1 MNRRRLLQG
10 LSFSML
16 AAKLSGTST
25 LYGQTEEAQAQPMRT
40 LSANDRIQV
49 GFIGPGSRGQELIRQ
64 LLRTPGVDIAA
75 QCDVYEPRFAE
86 VNEMVGKT
94 VPSHKDY
101 RELLD
106 RKDLDVIFIAT
117 PPVFHASYSIA
128 AMKSGRP
135 VYCEKTIGFTPEDC
149 ANVVD
154 SVRKTGQIYQVGH
167 QMRYASWIADSINRV
182 HKGDIGEPTHVYGY
196 WHRSDNWRR
205 EVPNPSLE
213 HLMNWR
219 LYRES
224 SGGLLEE
231 LGSHHIDIANWVF
244 GEQPQTLFGTSSIA
258 VYHDG
263 RTVGDNVQAVL
274 GYSKGR
280 RMFFSSLTDNGLM
293 ADQVWVYGTEGSLQ
307 ITLADATL
315 YKRTSKMIT
324 EASHSDVVQKGVETG
339 ASYNTDSAIPYR
351 GPGQRV
357 GMKQGEDPTLTACKS
372 FMECVR
378 KKKQPFANVDVGY
391 KSAIACSIG
400 RHAMYEGH
408 LATIPQLTT

>member
-1 MNRRRLLQG
+1 MNRRSLLQG

-16 AAKLSGTST
+16 AAKLSGASS
-25 LYGQTEEAQAQPMRT
+25 LYGEAAEPQPEPARPIA
-40 LSANDRIQV
+40 ANDRVNI

-64 LLRTPGVDIAA
+64 LLRTPGVEIAA

-86 VNEMVGKT
+86 VNEMVGKK
-94 VPSHKDY
+94 VPAHKDY
-101 RELLD
+101 RELLQ
-106 RKDLDVIFIAT
+106 RKDLDAIFIAT
-117 PPVFHASYSIA
+117 PPLFHAPYAIA

-149 ANVVD
+149 VDVVD
-154 SVRKTGQIYQVGH
+154 TVRKTSQIFQVGH
-167 QMRYASWIADSINRV
+167 QMRYASWIVESINRIQ
-182 HKGDIGEPTHVYGY
+182 KGEIGEPTHVYGY

-244 GEQPQTLFGTSSIA
+244 GERPQTILGTSSIA

-263 RTVGDNVQAVL
+263 RTVGDNVQAVF

-280 RMFFSSLTDNGLM
+280 RMFFSSITDNGLM
-293 ADQVWVYGTEGSLQ
+293 ADQVWIYGTEGSLQ
-307 ITLADATL
+307 ITLADATF
-315 YKRTSKMIT
+315 YKQTSKMIT
-324 EASHSDVVQKGVETG
+324 EASHSDVLQKGVETG
-339 ASYNTDSAIPYR
+339 ASYNANSELPYR
-351 GPGQRV
+351 GPGYRLYT
-357 GMKQGEDPTLTACKS
+357 KRGEDATLTACGS
-372 FMECVR
+372 FVACVR
-378 KKKQPFANVDVGY
+378 NKQQPFANVDAGFG
-391 KSAIACSIG
+391 SGIACSIG
-400 RHAMYEGH
+400 KQALEEGRVVK
-408 LATIPQLTT
+408 IPQLNG

>member
-1 MNRRRLLQG
+1 MNRRSLLQG

-16 AAKLSGTST
+16 AAKLSGTSA
-25 LYGQTEEAQAQPMRT
+25 LYGQEAEPLPQPARNF
-40 LSANDRIQV
+40 SPNDRIQV

-64 LLRTPGVDIAA
+64 LLRTPGVEIAA

-86 VNEMVGKT
+86 VNEMVGKK
-94 VPSHKDY
+94 VPAHKDY

-106 RKDLDVIFIAT
+106 RKDLDVIYIAT

-149 ANVVD
+149 TNVVEAA
-154 SVRKTGQIYQVGH
+154 RKTGQIFQVGH
-167 QMRYASWIADSINRV
+167 QMRYASWIVDGVNRV
-182 HKGDIGEPTHVYGY
+182 RKGDIGEPTHVYGY

-244 GEQPQTLFGTSSIA
+244 GEQPQTLLGTSSIA

-280 RMFFSSLTDNGLM
+280 RMFFSSLTDNGLL

-307 ITLADATL
+307 ITLADATF

-339 ASYNTDSAIPYR
+339 ASYNVDSAIPYR
-351 GPGQRV
+351 GPGHRV
-357 GMKQGEDPTLTACKS
+357 NMKHDEDPTLTACKS

-378 KKKQPFANVDVGY
+378 TKQQPFANVNVGFG
-391 KSAIACSIG
+391 SAIACAVG
-400 RHAMYEGH
+400 RHAMYEGRE
-408 LATIPQLTT
+408 AKIPQLTA

>member
-1 MNRRRLLQG
+1 MNRRSLLQG

-16 AAKLSGTST
+16 AAKLSGTSA
-25 LYGQTEEAQAQPMRT
+25 LYGQAAEPQPQPARA
-40 LSANDRIQV
+40 LSPNDRIQV

-86 VNEMVGKT
+86 VNELVGKK
-94 VPSHKDY
+94 VPAHKDY

-106 RKDLDVIFIAT
+106 RKDLDVIYIAT

-135 VYCEKTIGFTPEDC
+135 VYCEKTIGFTPDDC
-149 ANVVD
+149 TNVVGAA
-154 SVRKTGQIYQVGH
+154 RKTGQIFQVGH
-167 QMRYASWIADSINRV
+167 QMRYASWIVESVNRV
-182 HKGDIGEPTHVYGY
+182 RKGDIGEPTHVYGY

-244 GEQPQTLFGTSSIA
+244 GEQPQTLLGTSSIA

-280 RMFFSSLTDNGLM
+280 RMVFSSLTDNGLM

-307 ITLADATL
+307 ITLADATF

-339 ASYNTDSAIPYR
+339 ASYNVDSAIPYR
-351 GPGQRV
+351 GPGHRLN
-357 GMKQGEDPTLTACKS
+357 MKRDEDPTLTACKS

-378 KKKQPFANVDVGY
+378 SKKQPFANVDVGY
-391 KSAIACSIG
+391 KSAIACAVG
-400 RHAMYEGH
+400 RHAMYEGRE
-408 LATIPQLTT
+408 AKIPQLTA

>member
-1 MNRRRLLQG
+1 MNRRSLLQG

-16 AAKLSGTST
+16 AAKLSGTSA
-25 LYGQTEEAQAQPMRT
+25 LYGQEAEPLPQPARNF
-40 LSANDRIQV
+40 SPNDRIQV

-64 LLRTPGVDIAA
+64 LLRTPGVEIAA

-86 VNEMVGKT
+86 VNEMVGKK
-94 VPSHKDY
+94 VPAHKDY

-106 RKDLDVIFIAT
+106 RKDLDVIYIAT

-149 ANVVD
+149 TNVVEAA
-154 SVRKTGQIYQVGH
+154 RKTGQIFQVGH
-167 QMRYASWIADSINRV
+167 QMRYASWIVDGVNRV
-182 HKGDIGEPTHVYGY
+182 RKGDIGEPTHVYGY

-244 GEQPQTLFGTSSIA
+244 GEQPQTLLGTSSIA

-307 ITLADATL
+307 ITLADATF

-339 ASYNTDSAIPYR
+339 ASYNVDSAIPYR
-351 GPGQRV
+351 GPGHRV
-357 GMKQGEDPTLTACKS
+357 NMKHDEDPTLTACKS

-378 KKKQPFANVDVGY
+378 TKQQPFANVNVGFG
-391 KSAIACSIG
+391 SAIACAVG
-400 RHAMYEGH
+400 RHAMYEGRE
-408 LATIPQLTT
+408 AKIPQLTA